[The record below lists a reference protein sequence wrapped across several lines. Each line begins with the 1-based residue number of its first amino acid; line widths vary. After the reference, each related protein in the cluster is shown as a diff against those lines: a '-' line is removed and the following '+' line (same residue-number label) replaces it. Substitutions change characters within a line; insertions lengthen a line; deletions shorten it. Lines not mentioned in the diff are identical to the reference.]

1 MSVNPKRR
9 HLTREQG
16 RLLVDSW
23 EGGGQSQAAF
33 CRANG
38 IDDRKWSYW
47 RSVTR
52 SRLPTSVGFVQVKPT
67 AVSRCQRLEVHL
79 RDGVHIPIDAGFDPV
94 VLRAVVEALS

>member
-1 MSVNPKRR
+1 MPLYPKQRY
-9 HLTREQG
+9 LTRDQG

-23 EGGGQSQAAF
+23 ESSGQSQAAF

-38 IDDRKWSYW
+38 IPNWKLSYW

-52 SRLPTSVGFVQVKPT
+52 SRLPASVGFVQLQAAT
-67 AVSRCQRLEVHL
+67 APRCQRMEVYL
-79 RDGVHIPIDAGFDPV
+79 RDGVHIPIEAGFDPA